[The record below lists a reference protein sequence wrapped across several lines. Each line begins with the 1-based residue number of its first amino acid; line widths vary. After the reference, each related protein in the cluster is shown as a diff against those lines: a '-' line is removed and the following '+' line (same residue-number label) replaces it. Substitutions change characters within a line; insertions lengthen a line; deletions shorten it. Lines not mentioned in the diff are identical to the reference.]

1 MTRILV
7 IEDEVHILDSLVEML
22 QFEGYEAFGAR
33 NGEIGLYEAY
43 RLAPDLI
50 ISDINMP
57 ETSVDGFV
65 LLQELRSNARTATIP
80 LIFLTAR
87 TEREDFRQGM
97 ALGADDYVTKP
108 FTSADLLDAINSSL
122 KRRAT
127 VVAPYVDQ
135 LDELR
140 HVLSHTLPHELR
152 TPLTSIIG
160 YSEYLTQQPE
170 QVSAGEIELCA
181 TAIYRAGQ
189 RLYRL
194 IENYLLYMRLAFAKQ
209 EHPIMHKLRE
219 HYIEQP
225 TYPAER
231 LSREIEEI
239 ADKYKRPQDLQL
251 QMDPDVTVQLSS
263 EDISRIV
270 MELVDNAF
278 KFSAKGSP
286 VQVQVESVVDV
297 FRLKVTDHGIGMTK
311 DELAHIGPYIQFR
324 RQILEQQGLGLG
336 LAISRG
342 LTEFFG
348 GTFEIVSE
356 AEQGTVVTVVFPYL
370 S

>member
-1 MTRILV
+1 MTKILV
-7 IEDEVHILDSLVEML
+7 IEDEAHILDSLVEML
-22 QFEGYEAFGAR
+22 QFEGFEATGAR

-50 ISDINMP
+50 ISDITMP
-57 ETSVDGFV
+57 ETPIDGFV

-97 ALGADDYVTKP
+97 SLGADDYVTKP
-108 FTSADLLDAINSSL
+108 FTSADLLGAISAVL
-122 KRRAT
+122 KRRST
-127 VVAPYVDQ
+127 ITSPYEER
-135 LDELR
+135 LDALQ

-160 YSEYLTQQPE
+160 YSEYLTQQPA
-170 QVSAGEIELCA
+170 QLSADEIDLCG

-189 RLYRL
+189 RLYHL
-194 IENYLLYMRLAFAKQ
+194 IENYLLYMRLSFAKH

-219 HYIEQP
+219 HYIDQP

-231 LSREIEEI
+231 LIRETTETAE
-239 ADKYKRPQDLQL
+239 KYKRPDDLHL
-251 QMDPDVTVQLSS
+251 DIDPQASVQLSS
-263 EDISRIV
+263 EDIGRIV
-270 MELVDNAF
+270 GELVDNAF
-278 KFSAKGSP
+278 KFSAHGAP
-286 VQVQVESVVDV
+286 VEVTAKIVENGFTV
-297 FRLKVTDHGIGMTK
+297 RVTDRGIGMSEE
-311 DELAHIGPYIQFR
+311 ELAHIGPYTQFR

-336 LAISRG
+336 LVIARG

-348 GTFEIVSE
+348 GSFEIVSQPN
-356 AEQGTVVTVVFPYL
+356 QGTLVTIKFPIL

>member
-7 IEDEVHILDSLVEML
+7 IEDETHILNSLVEML
-22 QFEGYEAFGAR
+22 HFEGYEAYGAR
-33 NGEIGLYEAY
+33 NGEMGLYEAY
-43 RLAPDLI
+43 RLAPDII

-57 ETSVDGFV
+57 ETPVDGFV

-97 ALGADDYVTKP
+97 SLGADDYVTKP

-122 KRRAT
+122 KRRSI
-127 VVAPYVDQ
+127 VAAQYEGQ

-140 HVLSHTLPHELR
+140 HILSHTLPHELR
-152 TPLTSIIG
+152 TPLTSIVG
-160 YSEYLTQQPE
+160 YSEYLSQQPD
-170 QVSAGEIELCA
+170 QVSPSEIELCA

-189 RLYRL
+189 RLHRL
-194 IENYLLYMRLAFAKQ
+194 IENYLLYMRLSFAKQ

-219 HYIEQP
+219 HYINQP

-231 LSREIEEI
+231 LAREIEEV
-239 ADKYKRPQDLQL
+239 AQKYKRPEDLRL
-251 QMDPDVTVQLSS
+251 HLDPTVSIQLSS
-263 EDISRIV
+263 DDISRIV
-270 MELVDNAF
+270 IELVDNAF
-278 KFSAKGSP
+278 KFSASGSP
-286 VQVQVESVVDV
+286 VSVQIESDMDA
-297 FRLKVTDHGIGMTK
+297 FQLRIADEGIGMTE

-342 LTEFFG
+342 LAEFFG
-348 GTFEIVSE
+348 GRFEIASQ
-356 AEQGTVVTVVFPYL
+356 AEQGTVVTVVFPHL
-370 S
+370 G